1 MYQVGFGDCFL
12 VSFEYDEQPER
23 HMLIDFG
30 STHLAEGTTLDDVAE
45 SIVERTNGHLDVLVL
60 SHRRNDHISAFGKK
74 SAFDKITML
83 RPRLVIWQWTED
95 PELRK
100 PGSTDVE
107 QRKFIQSLDT
117 ARRLV
122 TDVHSALRNRPREG
136 VSASLY
142 DEADASQEPPPHL
155 RANID
160 SLGARPVYAHF
171 GMDVNIDEYLP
182 GVTCHVLG
190 PPRVDLWPQVV
201 RQRYNDPDE
210 FWLSELEAFKQAI
223 TLAGDDPRH
232 WQLVTEPRGIGPARG
247 LLDNL
252 RADHSPETPRSRTG
266 TMCSHT
272 MTVSRSGRC

>member
-1 MYQVGFGDCFL
+1 MIASAPTRVSVRMYQVGFGDCFL

-83 RPRLVIWQWTED
+83 RPRLVIWPWTED

-142 DEADASQEPPPHL
+142 DEADASQETAAPLTRQYRQPRRTTRL
-155 RANID
+155 RTFRD
-160 SLGARPVYAHF
+160 
-171 GMDVNIDEYLP
+171 
-182 GVTCHVLG
+182 
-190 PPRVDLWPQVV
+190 
-201 RQRYNDPDE
+201 
-210 FWLSELEAFKQAI
+210 
-223 TLAGDDPRH
+223 
-232 WQLVTEPRGIGPARG
+232 
-247 LLDNL
+247 
-252 RADHSPETPRSRTG
+252 
-266 TMCSHT
+266 
-272 MTVSRSGRC
+272 GREH